1 MKITKGSSEVVIQR
15 WTCNA
20 IDTRKRTGSQTMTQT
35 ALHGQLKIENKK
47 CVGQKHVKF
56 SIDPKKDFM
65 TNTNATGTS
74 CNSDQTLQSIT
85 QPTNSA
91 ASTRSTR

>member
-1 MKITKGSSEVVIQR
+1 MIQR

-20 IDTRKRTGSQTMTQT
+20 IDTRKRTDSQTMTQT
-35 ALHGQLKIENKK
+35 ALHRQLKIKNKK
-47 CVGQKHVKF
+47 CVGTKHVKF

-65 TNTNATGTS
+65 TNTNTTRIS
-74 CNSDQTLQSIT
+74 CNSAQALQSIT
-85 QPTNSA
+85 QPKNSV